1 MSLWWWK
8 SCWKT
13 LKSLQKI
20 TIMSN
25 IRRLGLDIHQRC
37 VVASGHVRVHHP
49 STIQDFLWRVS
60 TLMHLSMRSLACDEF
75 YQTTGD
81 SKCSL
86 SRESAVLAP
95 SHTSHPCWLAEFLT
109 QGSRLWLLTNRST
122 GFWGFYPKNL
132 WGRQVAKMSWTK
144 IYSIFEFLT
153 VNNAHG
159 FVYKNSS
166 VVNFLKIS
174 CALIIHG
181 WWN

>member
-60 TLMHLSMRSLACDEF
+60 TLTQLSMRSLACDEF

-109 QGSRLWLLTNRST
+109 QGCRGLQGSRLWLLIYWFLRVLPQKFVRQASRQNVLDQ
-122 GFWGFYPKNL
+122 NL
-132 WGRQVAKMSWTK
+132 
-144 IYSIFEFLT
+144 
-153 VNNAHG
+153 
-159 FVYKNSS
+159 
-166 VVNFLKIS
+166 
-174 CALIIHG
+174 
-181 WWN
+181 